1 MTIALVSLS
10 SIAAV
15 LLLVFV
21 LAGHSLPAIA
31 DPSLWA
37 PLAAL
42 AVVGAYLERAG
53 SSEHLRRAGAASQAI
68 AAWWLAMLLGTIAT
82 IAATPLGGPLQDGLL
97 SLPERLL
104 GYTQADAHRL
114 VSRVG
119 VGPLL
124 ALVYSSLPVQ
134 TQALALWHGFVRP
147 QPGLLWA
154 TARDTAALSI
164 AGVLL
169 YLCLPAAGPFVAY
182 AYEGPA
188 PSFVEPLAT
197 LRAGLPT
204 TIEAVD
210 GFVAAPSFHVIV
222 TAILLRLWAHTP
234 LWPVGVALAVL
245 QVPATWVVGWHY
257 LSDLLLGAALVGG
270 VWALGRRP

>member
-1 MTIALVSLS
+1 MIAFAGLV

-15 LLLVFV
+15 LLLAFV
-21 LAGHSLPAIA
+21 LDGHSFPAIA

-53 SSEHLRRAGAASQAI
+53 STEHLRRVGAASQAI
-68 AAWWLAMLLGTIAT
+68 AAWWFAMLLGTIAT
-82 IAATPLGGPLQDGLL
+82 ITATPLGGQLQDGLL

-114 VSRVG
+114 VSRAG

-124 ALVYSSLPVQ
+124 GLVYSSLPVQ
-134 TQALALWHGFVRP
+134 AQALALWHGFIHPR
-147 QPGLLWA
+147 PGLLWA

-164 AGVLL
+164 VGVLL

-188 PSFVEPLAT
+188 PSFVEPFAL

-222 TAILLRLWAHTP
+222 TAILLRLWVQTP
-234 LWPVGVALAVL
+234 LWPVGVAIAVL

-257 LSDLLLGAALVGG
+257 LSDLLLGAALAGG
-270 VWALGRRP
+270 AWLLGRAS